1 MTEIEEA
8 KKQERERILALLMKE
23 YPAITTTLR
32 LKKMIEE
39 DDRGSQEI
47 GGVESMP

>member
-23 YPAITTTLR
+23 YPAITTALR

-39 DDRGSQEI
+39 DDRGSQET
-47 GGVESMP
+47 GDVESMP